1 MPNAEKIGVLHLIDS
16 LQAGGA
22 ERVAVNLVNN
32 LSRNQFKPYLCVTRQ
47 SGPLESQLASD
58 VNLLILNRRNR
69 WDIGALFRL
78 FAYIRN
84 NKIQILHAHSSS
96 LFIAKLASALTKCK
110 LVWHDHWGGGNTR
123 SNEPYFRLF
132 TRGVNAIFTV
142 THSLAIWAQKKLG
155 VPQSRIIVLPNFV
168 ISNAITTN
176 NKIEL
181 QGTPKY
187 RIICVA
193 NIRTQ
198 KDQLGLLN
206 AFRLVV
212 NQQPK
217 AHLLLVGA
225 PVDENYTHLVMNE
238 IEKLNLQDHV
248 SWLGGRDDVPQLLAS
263 CDIAVLNSI
272 SEGFPLTLLEYGW
285 AGLPVVA
292 TRVGECAAILDEGR
306 AGLLV
311 PPGDPQAMASKIVLL
326 LSDLQ
331 MRQEYGT
338 ALKMRVQA
346 EYSVETIIQK
356 ISNVYQSILQDK
368 EPIIL

>member
-32 LSRNQFKPYLCVTRQ
+32 LPRNQFKPYLCVTRQ
-47 SGPLESQLASD
+47 CGPLESLLAED
-58 VNLLILNRRNR
+58 VELLKLNRRSR
-69 WDIGALFRL
+69 WDVGAVLRL
-78 FAYIRN
+78 IAYIQKN
-84 NKIQILHAHSSS
+84 DIQILHAHSSS
-96 LFIAKLASALTKCK
+96 LFIAKVASTFTKCR
-110 LVWHDHWGGGNTR
+110 LIWHDHLGGGTQGR
-123 SNEPYFRLF
+123 NEFIYRIFIQNI
-132 TRGVNAIFTV
+132 NAIFSV
-142 THSLAIWAQKKLG
+142 THQLAEWAHAKLG
-155 VPQSRIIVLPNFV
+155 TQENRIFVLSNFIVPPTSAPKPILLPGS
-168 ISNAITTN
+168 I
-176 NKIEL
+176 
-181 QGTPKY
+181 GY
-187 RIICVA
+187 RVVCVA
-193 NIRTQ
+193 NLRPP
-198 KDQLGLLN
+198 KDQLNLLY
-206 AFRLVV
+206 AFQLVV
-212 NQQPK
+212 NQQES
-217 AHLLLVGA
+217 AHLLLVGE
-225 PVDENYTHLVMNE
+225 PIDQNYSRLIMAE
-238 IEKLNLQDHV
+238 IKNLNLQDHV

-292 TRVGECAAILDEGR
+292 TQVGECAAILDEGS

>member
-1 MPNAEKIGVLHLIDS
+1 MISVLHLIDS

-32 LSRNQFKPYLCVTRQ
+32 LPRNQFKPHLCVTRQ
-47 SGPLESQLASD
+47 SGPLESQLAAD
-58 VNLLILNRRNR
+58 VNLLILNRRSR
-69 WDIGALFRL
+69 WDIGAVLRL
-78 FAYIRN
+78 IAYIQKN
-84 NKIQILHAHSSS
+84 DIQILHAHSSS
-96 LFIAKLASALTKCK
+96 LFIAKVASTFTKCR
-110 LVWHDHWGGGNTR
+110 LIWHDHLGGGTQGR
-123 SNEPYFRLF
+123 NEFIYRIFIQNI
-132 TRGVNAIFTV
+132 NAIFSV
-142 THSLAIWAQKKLG
+142 THQLAEWAHAKLG
-155 VPQSRIIVLPNFV
+155 TQENRIFVLSNFIVPPTSVPKPIILPGS
-168 ISNAITTN
+168 I
-176 NKIEL
+176 
-181 QGTPKY
+181 GY
-187 RIICVA
+187 RVVCVA
-193 NIRTQ
+193 NIRPP
-198 KDQLGLLN
+198 KDQLNLLY
-206 AFRLVV
+206 AFQLVV
-212 NQQPK
+212 NQQES
-217 AHLLLVGA
+217 AHLLLVGEPIDPNYSRQIMA
-225 PVDENYTHLVMNE
+225 EVEN
-238 IEKLNLQDHV
+238 LNLQDHV

-292 TRVGECAAILDEGR
+292 TRVGECAAILDEGS

-326 LSDLQ
+326 LSDIQ